1 MQETVILDEF
11 DRRLL
16 DLVRRNNLTPA
27 RVLAEKVG
35 LSESA
40 VSRRLRRLR
49 DEKIIIADVAVVD
62 RGRLEKALTMHVLVE
77 MEREGTAVIDALMRK
92 LQARPEV
99 HGMWYTTG
107 HVDFILYVVVPDM
120 QAYDTFTRDALNDD
134 ARVRNFTTLLTIRE
148 VMPFDP
154 SQRVISRGR

>member
-1 MQETVILDEF
+1 MQETLVLDEF

-27 RVLAEKVG
+27 RVLAEQVG

-49 DEKIIIADVAVVD
+49 EEKIIIADVAVVD
-62 RGRLEKALTMHVLVE
+62 RGRLEKALTRHVLVE
-77 MEREGTAVIDALMRK
+77 MEREGTKVIDALMRK
-92 LQARPEV
+92 LKARPEV
-99 HGMWYTTG
+99 HGLWYTTG
-107 HVDFILYVVVPDM
+107 HVDFILYVVVADM
-120 QAYDTFTRDALNDD
+120 EAYDTFTREALNDD

-148 VMPFDP
+148 VLPFDP
-154 SQRVISRGR
+154 SQRVIARS

>member
-1 MQETVILDEF
+1 MQENVILDEF
-11 DRRLL
+11 DHRLL
-16 DLVRRNNLTPA
+16 KLVRSNNLTPA
-27 RVLAEKVG
+27 RVMAEKVG

-49 DEKIIIADVAVVD
+49 EEGIIVADVAVVD

-77 MEREGTAVIDALMRK
+77 MEREGTAVLDALIRK

-99 HGMWYTTG
+99 HGLWYTTG

-120 QAYDTFTRDALNDD
+120 EAYDIFTRQALNDD

-148 VMPFDP
+148 ILPFDP
-154 SQRVISRGR
+154 SQRVVSRS

>member
-1 MQETVILDEF
+1 MQETITLDKF

-16 DLVRRNNLTPA
+16 DLVRQNNLTPA

-49 DEKIIIADVAVVD
+49 DEKIIVADVAVVD

-77 MEREGTAVIDALMRK
+77 MEREGTAVIDALMSK
-92 LQARPEV
+92 LKARPEV

-107 HVDFILYVVVPDM
+107 HVDFIIYVVVPDM
-120 QAYDTFTRDALNDD
+120 QAYDTFTREALNDD

-148 VMPFDP
+148 ILPFDP
-154 SQRVISRGR
+154 SQRVISRG

>member
-154 SQRVISRGR
+154 SQRVIARR

>member
-1 MQETVILDEF
+1 MQETLVLDEF

-49 DEKIIIADVAVVD
+49 EEKIIVADVAMVD

-99 HGMWYTTG
+99 HGLWYTTG
-107 HVDFILYVVVPDM
+107 HVDFVLYVVVADM
-120 QAYDTFTRDALNDD
+120 EAYDTFTREALNDD

-148 VMPFDP
+148 VLPFDP
-154 SQRVISRGR
+154 SQRVISRS